1 MHTLDQW
8 QTTHS
13 IVTCLLDE
21 QLTLHHL
28 NNFNPMLTVSEYTT
42 ARGLCA
48 AIRAVHACLNII
60 HYLWLV
66 LIGDVTTA
74 TLFGHMHGPTFKYM

>member
-1 MHTLDQW
+1 MKVACITSLVTPEKPSLMHTLDQW

-48 AIRAVHACLNII
+48 AIRAVHA
-60 HYLWLV
+60 H
-66 LIGDVTTA
+66 A
-74 TLFGHMHGPTFKYM
+74 